1 MMLIALVMMLSTSF
15 QSTVAA
21 AGRAARG
28 LGSASALIVA
38 AADPTPE
45 PAATTTPL
53 DDRRETNATWMRRSN
68 ELGQGVR
75 IEDLRLVSIAG
86 SSGGKTVA
94 VIGRAV
100 NQNTVALS
108 LLAIHIAM
116 SGPGA
121 PSGNVAI
128 LGRNVDRVAPGASR
142 DFGFTLDAG
151 ATSGFA
157 PLDPLPAE
165 TSPISEAD
173 ARRLGN
179 VSAYVTYAGE

>member
-1 MMLIALVMMLSTSF
+1 M
-15 QSTVAA
+15 
-21 AGRAARG
+21 
-28 LGSASALIVA
+28 
-38 AADPTPE
+38 
-45 PAATTTPL
+45 
-53 DDRRETNATWMRRSN
+53 
-68 ELGQGVR
+68 
-75 IEDLRLVSIAG
+75 
-86 SSGGKTVA
+86 
-94 VIGRAV
+94 
-100 NQNTVALS
+100 S

-128 LGRNVDRVAPGASR
+128 LRRNVDRVAPGASR
-142 DFGFTLDAG
+142 DFGFAFDAG

>member
-1 MMLIALVMMLSTSF
+1 MMRIALVIVLSSLF
-15 QSTVAA
+15 QSTIAT
-21 AGRAARG
+21 AGGSTQG
-28 LGSASALIVA
+28 LGIAPALIVA
-38 AADPTPE
+38 AADPTPG

-53 DDRRETNATWMRRSN
+53 DDQRVKNATWMRRSK

-86 SSGGKTVA
+86 SSGVKIVA
-94 VIGRAV
+94 VIGRVV

-121 PSGNVAI
+121 PGGNVAI
-128 LGRNVDRVAPGASR
+128 LRRNVDRIAPGVSR
-142 DFGFTLDAG
+142 DFGFALDAG

-157 PLDPLPAE
+157 PLDPLPVE
-165 TSPISEAD
+165 TTPISDED
-173 ARRLGN
+173 ALRLGN